1 MMENYANNLED
12 IVTERTSQLIE
23 AKRETEEL
31 LYKIFPRY
39 CLIWLFV
46 SLTRAVV
53 SFKLPVTSSSQQSEV
68 HFVSYNIAFTQ
79 HVLCPLLSCGR
90 LRQHA
95 SVRRTICPYPNWIW
109 FRSLDQGP
117 PHPTPLPSSLI
128 SSWSHWGCHDD
139 VFLPDQLQNNSLREN
154 KSRPKTLTKCPSI
167 SVTS

>member
-1 MMENYANNLED
+1 MIYMMENYANNLED

-79 HVLCPLLSCGR
+79 L
-90 LRQHA
+90 
-95 SVRRTICPYPNWIW
+95 
-109 FRSLDQGP
+109 
-117 PHPTPLPSSLI
+117 SLI
-128 SSWSHWGCHDD
+128 AFTH
-139 VFLPDQLQNNSLREN
+139 
-154 KSRPKTLTKCPSI
+154 
-167 SVTS
+167 